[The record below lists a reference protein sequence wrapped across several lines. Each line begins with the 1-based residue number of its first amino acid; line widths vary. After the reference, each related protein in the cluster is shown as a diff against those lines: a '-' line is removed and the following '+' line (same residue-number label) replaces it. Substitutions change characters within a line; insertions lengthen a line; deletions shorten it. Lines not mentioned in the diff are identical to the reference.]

1 MKKLFLLLLAAAA
14 CSAYAQKFSV
24 RGTVTD
30 TLKAALPS
38 ATVMVLNPSDSSLVN
53 FGVTNAAGVFE
64 VKNLAR
70 GQYQLKITFVGY
82 QSIVKSFGPPETGA
96 STELGIL
103 RMEPLTK
110 ELDEVVIKAEKA
122 PVTIKKDTI
131 EFNAG
136 SFAVKA
142 NANVEDL
149 IKKMPGMEVDTE
161 GNIRAQGE
169 QVQRVMVDGREF
181 FGRDPKLATRNLP
194 ADAVDKVQVFDRK
207 SEQAQFTGIDDGQRE
222 KTINLELKE
231 EKRNGAFGNI
241 MAGAGTDNR
250 YQSRASIN
258 KFGKGRQL
266 SFLGMGN
273 NINEQG
279 FSLDDYM
286 NFSGGA
292 QQLLGGGGGGTRV
305 QFNIN
310 DDSGI
315 PLNLGGRQNGI
326 LTNYAGG
333 VNFNRDLNK
342 NKTKLSGSYFYN
354 RLQQNVNRTVDR
366 INYLPP
372 DSTYLFNQ
380 NNLTLSTND
389 NHRAN
394 FTVDHQIDSANSVR
408 FNGSVSYNQFNRT
421 NTSQGRTSL
430 NDGTLRNENNNR
442 STTTGNNVN
451 FNGALL
457 WRHRFA
463 KKGRTLSTNVTT
475 TLSQSDQQG
484 DLLSDNE
491 FFGPTNE
498 KRDYTQINT
507 QKNQSQ
513 SIGTTIAYT
522 EPLGKRR
529 YLEANYSF
537 NTNWNEVDRDVYD
550 QQNGQLIFNPVLSN
564 AFNSIYIYNRPG
576 VNLRM
581 NREKFSVT
589 LGAAYQHTALK
600 ANLLLREATIHR
612 TFKNVLPTARFN
624 YDFSSFKH
632 FRIDYETSMQEPT
645 VQQLQPVIDNA
656 DPLNIYVGNPELR
669 PSYQH
674 RIATNYTWFDPARMM
689 NFFAFLTGLYTTDA
703 ITQGQQVNPV
713 NFIRTTRPENVA
725 YNFTLTGNAS
735 FGFPV
740 TRLKSRLNV
749 GPNLTYNQGI
759 NLLNGRASTIVQQIF
774 GGTARY
780 NFTWK
785 EVFSL
790 DLAATL
796 SSQETLYEFEKNL
809 NQVYFNKTY
818 SAEGNLTFLKNYQLN
833 GSFEYLVYDSR
844 TTDFYQ
850 TIPLLNLAVSR
861 FLLKNNVGELKL
873 GVNNVLNQSFG
884 VTQTAT
890 NNFLQQER
898 LNNLG
903 RFFMVS
909 FTYALNKQLNPMG
922 GRPGGR
928 GAMRVLVR

>member
-1 MKKLFLLLLAAAA
+1 MKKLLPLLLAAWA
-14 CSAYAQKFSV
+14 CSAYAQKFAV
-24 RGTVTD
+24 RGTLTD
-30 TLKAALPS
+30 TLRAPLPS
-38 ATVMVLNPSDSSLVN
+38 ATVMVLNPSDSSLVS
-53 FGVTNAAGVFE
+53 FGVTNSTGAFE
-64 VKNLAR
+64 IKNLAR

-82 QSIVKSFGPPETGA
+82 QTATRLFGPPDTGV
-96 STELGIL
+96 TTDLGVL

-110 ELDEVVIKAEKA
+110 ELDEVVIRGEKA

-169 QVQRVMVDGREF
+169 QVQRVTVDGREF

-231 EKRNGAFGNI
+231 EKRNGAFGNLI
-241 MAGAGTDNR
+241 AGAGTDDR
-250 YQSRASIN
+250 YQGRASIN
-258 KFGKGRQL
+258 KFGKGKQL

-286 NFSGGA
+286 NFSGGS
-292 QQLLGGGGGGTRV
+292 QQLLGGGGAARL
-305 QFNIN
+305 QFNLD

-333 VNFNRDLNK
+333 VNFTRDLNK
-342 NKTKLSGSYFYN
+342 NKTQVSGSYFYN
-354 RLQQNVNRTVDR
+354 RLQQNINRTIVR

-380 NNLTLSTND
+380 DNLTLSTND

-394 FTVDHQIDSANSVR
+394 LTVDHKLDSTNSLR
-408 FNGSVSYNQFNRT
+408 FNGSLSYNEFNRT
-421 NTSQGRTSL
+421 TTTQGRTSL
-430 NDGTLRNENNNR
+430 NDGTLRNENTNL
-442 STTTGNNVN
+442 STSTGDNVN
-451 FNGALL
+451 FNGTLL

-463 KKGRTLSTNVTT
+463 KKGRTLSTNIAT
-475 TLSQSDQQG
+475 TLGQSDQQG
-484 DLLSDNE
+484 DLVSDNQ

-498 KRDYTQINT
+498 KRDFAQINT
-507 QKNQSQ
+507 QDNQSQ
-513 SIGTTIAYT
+513 SVGTTLAYT

-529 YLEANYSF
+529 YLEANYNF
-537 NTNWNEVDRDVYD
+537 RTNWNEVDRQVYD
-550 QQNGQLIFNPVLSN
+550 QQNGQLVFNPMLSN
-564 AFNSIYIYNRPG
+564 TFNSTYIYNRPG
-576 VNLRM
+576 VNLRV

-589 LGAAYQHTALK
+589 LGGAYQHTALK
-600 ANLLLREATIHR
+600 ANLLLREATIDR
-612 TFKNVLPTARFN
+612 TFENFLPTARFN
-624 YDFSSFKH
+624 YDFSTFKH
-632 FRIDYETSMQEPT
+632 FRMDYETSMQEPS
-645 VQQLQPVIDNA
+645 VQQLQPVIDNS
-656 DPLNIYVGNPELR
+656 DPLNIYVGNPALR

-674 RIATNYTWFDPARMM
+674 RLATSYTWFDPARMM
-689 NFFAFLTGLYTTDA
+689 NFFAFLTGLYTTNA
-703 ITQGQQVNPV
+703 ITQGQQVSPV

-725 YNFTLTGNAS
+725 YNFTLTGNAN
-735 FGFPV
+735 FGFPI
-740 TRLKSRLNV
+740 TNLKSRFNL

-759 NLLNGRASTIVQQIF
+759 NLLNNRESTIEQKIV
-774 GGTARY
+774 GGNLRY

-785 EVFSL
+785 EIFSF

-809 NQVYFNKTY
+809 NQQYFNKTY
-818 SAEGNLTFLKNYQLN
+818 SAEGNLTLLKNYQLN
-833 GSFEYLVYDSR
+833 ANFEYLVYDSR

-861 FLLKNNVGELKL
+861 FLLKNNVGELKV
-873 GVNNVLNQSFG
+873 GVNNVLDQSFG
-884 VTQTAT
+884 VTQTAS

-928 GAMRVLVR
+928 GGMRVISR

>member
-1 MKKLFLLLLAAAA
+1 MKKLLLLGLALGAGTTF
-14 CSAYAQKFSV
+14 AQKFSV
-24 RGTVTD
+24 RGTLTD
-30 TLKAALPS
+30 TLRAPLPS
-38 ATVMVLNPSDSSLVN
+38 ATVMVLNPADSSLVN
-53 FGVTNAAGVFE
+53 FGVSANSGAFE

-70 GQYQLKITFVGY
+70 GTYLLKITFVGF
-82 QSIVKSFGPPETGA
+82 QSLTRTFAAPETGA
-96 STELGIL
+96 TTDLGVL
-103 RMEPLTK
+103 RMAPLTK
-110 ELDEVVIKAEKA
+110 ELDEVVIKGEKA

-149 IKKMPGMEVDTE
+149 LKKMPGMEVDND
-161 GNIRAQGE
+161 GNVRAQGE
-169 QVQRVMVDGREF
+169 QVQRVTVDGREF

-231 EKRNGAFGNI
+231 EKRNGAFGNV
-241 MAGAGTDNR
+241 MAGVGTDDR
-250 YQSRASIN
+250 YQGRASIN
-258 KFGKGRQL
+258 KFGKGKQL

-273 NINEQG
+273 NVNEQG

-286 NFSGGA
+286 NFSGGS
-292 QQLLGGGGGGTRV
+292 QQLMGGGATRL
-305 QFNIN
+305 QIN
-310 DDSGI
+310 LDDNAGI
-315 PLNLGGRQNGI
+315 PLNMGGRQNGI

-342 NKTKLSGSYFYN
+342 NKTQLSGSYFFN
-354 RLQQNVNRTVDR
+354 RLNQNVNRTIDR

-389 NHRAN
+389 NHRVNLVA
-394 FTVDHQIDSANSVR
+394 DHKIDSANSLR
-408 FNGSVSYNQFNRT
+408 FTTNVSYNDLTRT
-421 NTSQGRTSL
+421 VTSQGRTSL
-430 NDGTLRNENNNR
+430 NDGSVRNENNNR
-442 STTTGNNVN
+442 TSTDGQSANLNSS
-451 FNGALL
+451 LL

-463 KKGRTLSTNVTT
+463 KKGRTLSTNITT
-475 TLSQSDQQG
+475 VLGQSDQAG
-484 DLLSDNE
+484 DLLSDNS

-498 KRDYTQINT
+498 KRSFTQINS

-513 SIGTTIAYT
+513 SLGVTGSYT

-537 NTNWNEVDRDVYD
+537 RTNWNDVDRQVFD
-550 QQNGQLIFNPVLSN
+550 QQNGQLVFNPLLSN
-564 AFNSIYIYNRPG
+564 AFHSQYVYNRPG
-576 VNLRM
+576 LNFRV

-589 LGAAYQHTALK
+589 VGAAYQNTALT
-600 ANLLLREATIHR
+600 ANLRSRDATIDR
-612 TFKNVLPTARFN
+612 TFENFLPTARFN
-624 YDFSSFKH
+624 YDFSTFKH
-632 FRIDYETSMQEPT
+632 FRLDYETSMQEPS
-645 VQQLQPVIDNA
+645 VQQLQPVIDNS
-656 DPLNIYVGNPELR
+656 DPLNIYIGNPALR

-674 RIATNYTWFDPARMM
+674 RVASNFTWFDPARMM
-689 NFFAFLTGLYTTDA
+689 NFFAFVTALYTTDA

-713 NFIRTTRPENVA
+713 NFIRTTRPENVD
-725 YNFTLTGNAS
+725 NSFTLTGNAN
-735 FGFPV
+735 FGFPI
-740 TRLKSRLNV
+740 TQLKSRFNV
-749 GPNLTYNQGI
+749 GPTVTYNRNI
-759 NLLNGRASTIVQQIF
+759 NLLNNLASTIEQQIV
-774 GGTARY
+774 GATARY

-785 EVFSL
+785 EAFSL
-790 DLAATL
+790 DVTATL
-796 SSQETLYEFEKNL
+796 SNQETLYEFEKNL

-818 SAEGNLTFLKNYQLN
+818 SAESNLSFLKNYQLN
-833 GSFEYLVYDSR
+833 ASFEYLVYDSR

-861 FLLKNNVGELKL
+861 FLLKNKSGELRL
-873 GVNNVLNQSFG
+873 SVNNLLDQNFG

-890 NNFLQQER
+890 NNYLQQER

-903 RFFMVS
+903 RYFMVS
-909 FTYALNKQLNPMG
+909 FVYALNKQLNPMG
-922 GRPGGR
+922 ARPGGR
-928 GAMRVLVR
+928 GGMRMIMR